1 MLQLTE
7 HVLQP
12 ASAVN
17 GARAAAGPLAA
28 EGNLL
33 GRLIQ
38 LLRAEGIR
46 YCHWKG
52 SLCLQRVLNGEGDL
66 DLLVHRKDAARFESA
81 MGRLGFKRAIDP
93 ARSPTSLP
101 AHFYGLEPSTGILL
115 HLDVCYR
122 LLVGDRL
129 LEDFSLPLEE
139 LLLERPQTV
148 DGIPVAEARA
158 AQIVLILRAM
168 LHYASPLECFF
179 FTRDRKRLES
189 KLHTLMEENPV
200 VSFDPLLQRW
210 LPGLDPGLFS
220 ACVEALS
227 TGASLPR
234 RFWLARK
241 LRKRLTIFRRFSVLG
256 ETGLRLKTL
265 VNGLSRRL
273 AAKGGHKRFAS
284 GGSLIAFVGPD
295 ASGKSTSVKETAAW
309 LGKAFQ
315 VTTGHLGKPPS
326 TWLTLLPN
334 LARRLLR
341 LALSRPVTPPAAE
354 ASREG
359 PKRKLGLLYM
369 LRAVL
374 LGWDRR
380 ALAVK
385 LRRQAARGA
394 IVICDRYPSPVLGAA
409 DGARLPLPGQAGAPR
424 GLGRFLARLE
434 NRLYRDIPPPDI
446 VIRLCAPAEVVV
458 ERNRERQKTTGEQ
471 ESDDYVRRRHQTA
484 ATPFYANALTVE
496 LDTNQTRAKT
506 AATTRQILW
515 NAL

>member
-12 ASAVN
+12 ASAIN

-66 DLLVHRKDAARFESA
+66 DLLVHRKDAARFESVVA
-81 MGRLGFKRAIDP
+81 RLGFKRALDP
-93 ARSPTSLP
+93 ARSPASLA
-101 AHFYGLEPSTGILL
+101 AHFYGLEPSTGVLL

-122 LLVGDRL
+122 LVVGDRL
-129 LEDFSLPLEE
+129 LENFSLSLEE
-139 LLLERPQTV
+139 LLLESPQTV
-148 DGIPVAEARA
+148 DGIAVAEPRA
-158 AQIVLILRAM
+158 AQLVLVLRTM
-168 LHYASPLECFF
+168 LHYASPLDCFF
-179 FTRDRKRLES
+179 FTRHR
-189 KLHTLMEENPV
+189 KLHGLMQGRPV
-200 VSFDPLLQRW
+200 VVFDPLLQRW
-210 LPGLDPGLFS
+210 LPGVDQGLFS

-234 RFWLARK
+234 RFWLARR
-241 LRKRLTIFRRFSVLG
+241 LRKQLTIFRRFSALA
-256 ETGLRLKTL
+256 ETGLRLKAL

-273 AAKGGHKRFAS
+273 TAGDGHKRFVS
-284 GGSLIAFVGPD
+284 GGSLVAFVGPD

-309 LGKAFQ
+309 LGKALQ

-334 LARRLLR
+334 LARRLIR
-341 LALSRPVTPPAAE
+341 LALSRPVTPPAGQT
-354 ASREG
+354 SREG
-359 PKRKLGLLYM
+359 PRPSLGLLYM

-374 LGWDRR
+374 LAWDRR

-409 DGARLPLPGQAGAPR
+409 DGARLPLPGQVGAPR
-424 GLGRFLARLE
+424 GLGRYLARLE
-434 NRLYRDIPPPDI
+434 SRLYRDIPPPDI

-496 LDTNQTRAKT
+496 VDTNQTRTKT
-506 AATTRQILW
+506 AATTRQFLW
-515 NAL
+515 SVL